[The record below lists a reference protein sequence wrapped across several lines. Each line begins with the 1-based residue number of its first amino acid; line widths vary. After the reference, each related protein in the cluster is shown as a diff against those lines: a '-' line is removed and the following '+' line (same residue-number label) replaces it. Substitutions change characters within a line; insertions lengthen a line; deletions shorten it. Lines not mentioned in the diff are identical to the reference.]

1 MKRVYLFE
9 EGSADMRDLLGG
21 KGANLAEMTNIGLPV
36 PPGFTITTDVCR
48 GYMKR
53 QRLPDGLMQEVREKM
68 QIVEGRVG
76 KKFGDPHNPLLVS
89 VRSGAKF
96 SMPGMMDTILN
107 LGLNDATAE
116 GMIRLTNNP
125 RFVYDAYRRFVMMF
139 SDVVMDIPKRYFE
152 ARFDALKEQ
161 LGVKQDTEV
170 PADALQ
176 ALVHEFKQ
184 IVHDFGKEFP
194 EDPYQ
199 QLEMAIEA
207 VFRSWNNERAVI
219 YREREKIPHDLG
231 TACNVQAMVF
241 GNMGEDSGTGVA
253 FTRDPATGARELYG
267 EFLPDAQGEDVVAGV
282 RTPLPLSAL
291 HERLPQVYAQFLEIA
306 DRLERHYRDMMDLE
320 FTVERGRLWMLQCR
334 VGKRTGK
341 AAVKI
346 AVEMAQEGLI
356 GRDEALLRVQPSQL
370 DQLLH
375 PHFDEKALAS
385 GEYLLLAQGLGAS
398 PGAASG
404 RAVFDSKRAMEL
416 GKTEPVI
423 LVRPETNPDDV
434 GGMLASKAILTARGG
449 MTCIAGDTRVLT
461 DKGLLSAERVFE
473 LFAEEIPLKMLSFDT
488 RMMRPVWRP
497 IIAAGRRPAEV
508 VRAQISQTGRARNN
522 WIRITPDH
530 KMFTVRKRQL
540 CKVPLEAVVQNQ
552 EYLLAVDW
560 IPPMGEARYSTAFAY
575 VLGALLSDGHIRLTP
590 TKGCVVFIQKP
601 TAEKAEFIQRV
612 RDAFQ
617 SAFGYS
623 LSEARMRYTRSMLR
637 GRPVEGEVA
646 DYICYRREP
655 AARLAEA
662 IANLTGWVLQA
673 DAEALQ
679 NFLAGY
685 IDGDGSYSTGSSA
698 VRVQIVVSERKPWLL
713 EAIVLA
719 CLRLGILPQVSNNR
733 SAYLI
738 QITEGVAQILS
749 RTHRVKA
756 EPSKRL
762 YSTKCFSMR
771 ALCGDIVDEVNYHG
785 RVRHAIKRNIMFGAD
800 KIQRDILPIC
810 PSDALRDEL
819 ARLLESPLRSM
830 RVSLAPE
837 REQSLVYN
845 FEVDATDEL
854 DKNYIVFSSQLTPI
868 LVSNSHA
875 AVVARGFGIPCVAGC
890 EAISVD
896 EHENLF
902 TVAVDGQTVAIR
914 EGDFISIDGST
925 GKVYRGAVP
934 TVAPELTE
942 DLHTLLQW
950 ADGFRRLRVRANADN
965 PHDAAKALE
974 FGAEGIGLA
983 RTEHMFFGEERLPIM
998 QEMILAKSEK
1008 ERRDALSHLL
1018 PFQRG
1023 DFFAIFEVMRGL
1035 PVTIR
1040 LIDPPL
1046 HEFLPRYE
1054 DLLREVAQ
1062 LEITD
1067 PDSETLAQKRR
1078 LLQRVEELH
1087 EANPMLGLRGVRLS
1101 LLYPEIV
1108 EMQVAAILEA
1118 AAEAQ
1123 RRGCEPHVEIMIPL
1137 VGHVNE
1143 LKLAREHL
1151 ERVAKE
1157 VMEREGVRVDY
1168 KFGTMIEI
1176 PRAALTADEIA
1187 QYAQFFSFGTND
1199 LTQTTFGYS
1208 RDDAEGKFLAYYVE
1222 HKILPENPFVTLDR
1236 DGVGKLIRMAF
1247 DLGRAVRPDLK
1258 VGICGE
1264 HGGDPD
1270 SIAFCHEVGL
1280 DYVSCSPFR
1289 VPIARLAA
1297 AQATLRKRVHVA
1309 VDK

>member
-53 QRLPDGLMQEVREKM
+53 LRLPDGLMHEVREKM

-125 RFVYDAYRRFVMMF
+125 RFVYDAYRRFIMMF

-152 ARFDALKEQ
+152 ARFDALKER
-161 LGVKQDTEV
+161 LGVTQDTDV
-170 PADALQ
+170 PADALRE
-176 ALVHEFKQ
+176 LVNEFKQ
-184 IVHDFGKEFP
+184 IVRDFGKEFP

-241 GNMGEDSGTGVA
+241 GNMGDDSGTGVA
-253 FTRDPATGARELYG
+253 FTRNPATGERELYG
-267 EFLPDAQGEDVVAGV
+267 EFLPNAQGEDVVAGV

-291 HERLPQVYAQFLEIA
+291 HERMPEVYAQFLQIA
-306 DRLERHYRDMMDLE
+306 ERLERHYRDMMDLE

-346 AVEMAQEGLI
+346 AVDMAQEGLI
-356 GRDEALLRVQPSQL
+356 GRDEAVLRVQPSQL

-375 PHFDEKALAS
+375 PHFDETALAS
-385 GEYLLLAQGLGAS
+385 GDYPLLAQGLGAS

-404 RAVFDSKRAMEL
+404 RAVFDSKRAMER

-434 GGMLASKAILTARGG
+434 GGMLASKGILTARGG
-449 MTCIAGDTRVLT
+449 NT
-461 DKGLLSAERVFE
+461 
-473 LFAEEIPLKMLSFDT
+473 
-488 RMMRPVWRP
+488 
-497 IIAAGRRPAEV
+497 
-508 VRAQISQTGRARNN
+508 
-522 WIRITPDH
+522 
-530 KMFTVRKRQL
+530 
-540 CKVPLEAVVQNQ
+540 
-552 EYLLAVDW
+552 
-560 IPPMGEARYSTAFAY
+560 
-575 VLGALLSDGHIRLTP
+575 
-590 TKGCVVFIQKP
+590 
-601 TAEKAEFIQRV
+601 
-612 RDAFQ
+612 
-617 SAFGYS
+617 
-623 LSEARMRYTRSMLR
+623 
-637 GRPVEGEVA
+637 
-646 DYICYRREP
+646 
-655 AARLAEA
+655 
-662 IANLTGWVLQA
+662 
-673 DAEALQ
+673 
-679 NFLAGY
+679 
-685 IDGDGSYSTGSSA
+685 
-698 VRVQIVVSERKPWLL
+698 
-713 EAIVLA
+713 
-719 CLRLGILPQVSNNR
+719 
-733 SAYLI
+733 
-738 QITEGVAQILS
+738 
-749 RTHRVKA
+749 
-756 EPSKRL
+756 
-762 YSTKCFSMR
+762 
-771 ALCGDIVDEVNYHG
+771 
-785 RVRHAIKRNIMFGAD
+785 
-800 KIQRDILPIC
+800 
-810 PSDALRDEL
+810 
-819 ARLLESPLRSM
+819 
-830 RVSLAPE
+830 
-837 REQSLVYN
+837 
-845 FEVDATDEL
+845 
-854 DKNYIVFSSQLTPI
+854 
-868 LVSNSHA
+868 SHA
-875 AVVARGFGIPCVAGC
+875 AVVARGFGIPCVVGC

-902 TVAVDGQTVAIR
+902 TVQVDGQTVVVR

-925 GKVYRGAVP
+925 GKVYKGAVP
-934 TVAPELTE
+934 TVAPELSE
-942 DLHTLLQW
+942 DLHTLLRW
-950 ADGFRRLRVRANADN
+950 ADEFRRLRVRANADN

-998 QEMILAKSEK
+998 QEMILAKTEK
-1008 ERRDALSHLL
+1008 MRREALSRLL

-1023 DFFAIFEVMRGL
+1023 DFYAIFEVMRGL

-1062 LEITD
+1062 LEITA
-1067 PDSETLAQKRR
+1067 PDSETLAEKRR
-1078 LLQRVEELH
+1078 LLQRVEELR

-1123 RRGCEPHVEIMIPL
+1123 RRGYEPHVEIMIPL

-1222 HKILPENPFVTLDR
+1222 HKILPENPFITLDR

-1297 AQATLRKRVHVA
+1297 AQAALRKRVQIA

>member
-9 EGSADMRDLLGG
+9 EGRADMRDLLGG

-53 QRLPDGLMQEVREKM
+53 LRLPDGLMQEVREKM

-76 KKFGDPHNPLLVS
+76 KKFGDPNNPLLVS

-107 LGLNDATAE
+107 LGLNDTTAA
-116 GMIRLTNNP
+116 GMVKLTKNP

-139 SDVVMDIPKRYFE
+139 SDVVMDIPKRLFEERFE
-152 ARFDALKEQ
+152 ALKHR

-170 PADALQ
+170 PADALKE
-176 ALVHEFKQ
+176 LVSEFKQ
-184 IVHDFGKEFP
+184 LVRDQGKEFP

-241 GNMGEDSGTGVA
+241 GNMGDDSGTGVA
-253 FTRDPATGARELYG
+253 FTRDPSTGERELYG
-267 EFLPDAQGEDVVAGV
+267 EFLPNAQGEDVVAGV

-291 HERLPQVYAQFLEIA
+291 HDRMPEVYQQFLEIA

-334 VGKRTGK
+334 VGKRTGR

-346 AVEMAQEGLI
+346 AVDMAQEGLI
-356 GRDEALLRVQPSQL
+356 GRDEAILRVQPSHL

-375 PHFDEKALAS
+375 PHLDERALAT
-385 GEYLLLAQGLGAS
+385 GEYPLLAQGLGAS

-404 RAVFDSKRAMEL
+404 RAVFDSKRAMEQ
-416 GKTEPVI
+416 GKHEPVI

-434 GGMLASKAILTARGG
+434 GGMLASKGILTARGG
-449 MTCIAGDTRVLT
+449 MTCIAGETRILT
-461 DKGLLSAERVFE
+461 DRGFLTAEQAFE
-473 LFAEEIPLKMLSFDT
+473 LFADEVPLKILSFDT
-488 RMMRPVWRP
+488 TSLRPVWRP
-497 IIAAGRRPAEV
+497 IIAAGRRPEKV
-508 VRAQISQTGRARNN
+508 VRAQVSQTGRSKNN
-522 WIRITPDH
+522 WFRITPDH
-530 KMFTVRKRQL
+530 KMFVIRERQL
-540 CKVPLEAVVQNQ
+540 VKVPLHEVAQNG
-552 EYLLAVDW
+552 EYLVVLDG
-560 IPPMGEARYSTAFAY
+560 IPPLGETHYSPAFAY
-575 VLGALLSDGHIRLTP
+575 VLGALLSDGYICLTR
-590 TKGCVVFIQKP
+590 TKGYVVFVQKP
-601 TAEKAEFIQRV
+601 TPEKAEFIQRV
-612 RDAFQ
+612 RQAFEE
-617 SAFGYS
+617 AFGYS
-623 LSEARMRYTRSMLR
+623 MRPVRLRRGSGVLR
-637 GRPVEGEVA
+637 GRIIEGEVA
-646 DYICYRREP
+646 DHICFRKEP
-655 AARLAEA
+655 AARLSEVAEN
-662 IANLTGWVLQA
+662 IVKWILQA
-673 DAEALQ
+673 DEESLRH
-679 NFLAGY
+679 FLAGY
-685 IDGDGSYSTGSSA
+685 IDGDGSYSAKSSK
-698 VRVQIVVSERKPWLL
+698 VRVQIVVSHRKPQLL
-713 EAIVLA
+713 EALVLA
-719 CLRLGILPQVSNNR
+719 CLRLGILPQVTNNR
-733 SAYLI
+733 ESHLV
-738 QITEGVAQILS
+738 QITEGVEQLLACSS
-749 RTHRVKA
+749 RLRAVP
-756 EPSKRL
+756 PSRR
-762 YSTKCFSMR
+762 YASKCFSMR
-771 ALCGDIVDEVNYHG
+771 ALCSDIVEEVNYHG
-785 RVRHAIKRNIMFGAD
+785 RVREAVKRNIMFGAD
-800 KIQRDILPIC
+800 KIQRDILPLC
-810 PSDALRDEL
+810 KQEETRKAM
-819 ARLLESPLRSM
+819 AKLLNAPIRSY
-830 RVSLAPE
+830 RVSVAPE
-837 REQSLVYN
+837 EEETLVYN
-845 FEVDATDEL
+845 FEVDAEHEL
-854 DKNYIVFSSQLTPI
+854 DKNYIIFSSQLTPV

-896 EHENLF
+896 EYENLF
-902 TVAVDGQTVAIR
+902 TVEFDGSALTVR
-914 EGDFISIDGST
+914 EGDYISIDGST
-925 GKVYRGAVP
+925 GKVYKGAVP
-934 TVAPELTE
+934 TVEPELSPE
-942 DLHTLLQW
+942 LHTLLKW
-950 ADGFRRLRVRANADN
+950 ADEFRRLRIRANADN

-983 RTEHMFFGEERLPIM
+983 RTEHMFFGEQRLPIM
-998 QEMILAKSEK
+998 QEMILAKTEK
-1008 ERRDALSHLL
+1008 ERRDALSRLL
-1018 PFQRG
+1018 PFQRQ
-1023 DFFAIFEVMRGL
+1023 DFFEIFEVMRGL

-1054 DLLREVAQ
+1054 DLIREVAQ
-1062 LEITD
+1062 LEITA
-1067 PDSETLAQKRR
+1067 PDSAELAEKRR

-1108 EMQVAAILEA
+1108 EMQVTAILEA
-1118 AAEAQ
+1118 AAEAS
-1123 RRGCEPHVEIMIPL
+1123 RRGYDPHVEIMIPL

-1143 LKLAREHL
+1143 LRLAREHL

-1157 VMEREGVRVDY
+1157 VMEGEGVRVDY

-1247 DLGRAVRPDLK
+1247 DMGRAVRPDLK

-1297 AQATLRKRVHVA
+1297 AQAALRKRVQIA

>member
-1 MKRVYLFE
+1 MKRVYLFD

-53 QRLPDGLMQEVREKM
+53 LRLPDGLMQEVREKM

-125 RFVYDAYRRFVMMF
+125 RFVYDAYRRFIMMF

-152 ARFDALKEQ
+152 ARFDALKER
-161 LGVKQDTEV
+161 LGVTQDTDV
-170 PADALQ
+170 PADALRE
-176 ALVHEFKQ
+176 LVNEFKQ
-184 IVHDFGKEFP
+184 IVRDFGKEFL

-241 GNMGEDSGTGVA
+241 GNMGDDSGTGVA
-253 FTRDPATGARELYG
+253 FTRNPATGERELYG
-267 EFLPDAQGEDVVAGV
+267 EFLPNAQGEDVVAGI

-291 HERLPQVYAQFLEIA
+291 HERMPEVYAQFLEIA
-306 DRLERHYRDMMDLE
+306 ERLERHYRDMMDLE

-334 VGKRTGK
+334 VGKRTGR

-346 AVEMAQEGLI
+346 AVDMAKEGLI
-356 GRDEALLRVQPSQL
+356 GRDEAVLRVQPSQL

-375 PHFDEKALAS
+375 PHFDETALAS

-404 RAVFDSKRAMEL
+404 RAVFDSKRAMER

-434 GGMLASKAILTARGG
+434 GGMLASKGILTARGG
-449 MTCIAGDTRVLT
+449 NT
-461 DKGLLSAERVFE
+461 
-473 LFAEEIPLKMLSFDT
+473 
-488 RMMRPVWRP
+488 
-497 IIAAGRRPAEV
+497 
-508 VRAQISQTGRARNN
+508 
-522 WIRITPDH
+522 
-530 KMFTVRKRQL
+530 
-540 CKVPLEAVVQNQ
+540 
-552 EYLLAVDW
+552 
-560 IPPMGEARYSTAFAY
+560 
-575 VLGALLSDGHIRLTP
+575 
-590 TKGCVVFIQKP
+590 
-601 TAEKAEFIQRV
+601 
-612 RDAFQ
+612 
-617 SAFGYS
+617 
-623 LSEARMRYTRSMLR
+623 
-637 GRPVEGEVA
+637 
-646 DYICYRREP
+646 
-655 AARLAEA
+655 
-662 IANLTGWVLQA
+662 
-673 DAEALQ
+673 
-679 NFLAGY
+679 
-685 IDGDGSYSTGSSA
+685 
-698 VRVQIVVSERKPWLL
+698 
-713 EAIVLA
+713 
-719 CLRLGILPQVSNNR
+719 
-733 SAYLI
+733 
-738 QITEGVAQILS
+738 
-749 RTHRVKA
+749 
-756 EPSKRL
+756 
-762 YSTKCFSMR
+762 
-771 ALCGDIVDEVNYHG
+771 
-785 RVRHAIKRNIMFGAD
+785 
-800 KIQRDILPIC
+800 
-810 PSDALRDEL
+810 
-819 ARLLESPLRSM
+819 
-830 RVSLAPE
+830 
-837 REQSLVYN
+837 
-845 FEVDATDEL
+845 
-854 DKNYIVFSSQLTPI
+854 
-868 LVSNSHA
+868 SHA
-875 AVVARGFGIPCVAGC
+875 AVVARGFGIPCVVGC

-902 TVAVDGQTVAIR
+902 TVQVDGQTVVVR

-925 GKVYRGAVP
+925 GKVYKGAVP
-934 TVAPELTE
+934 TVAPELSE
-942 DLHTLLQW
+942 DLHTLLRW
-950 ADGFRRLRVRANADN
+950 ADEFRRLRVRANADN

-998 QEMILAKSEK
+998 QEMILAKTEK
-1008 ERRDALSHLL
+1008 ERREALSRLL
-1018 PFQRG
+1018 PFQRR
-1023 DFFAIFEVMRGL
+1023 DFFEIFEVMRGL

-1054 DLLREVAQ
+1054 DLLREVTQ
-1062 LEITD
+1062 LEITA
-1067 PDSETLAQKRR
+1067 PNSERLAEKRR
-1078 LLQRVEELH
+1078 LLQRVEELR

-1123 RRGCEPHVEIMIPL
+1123 RRGYEPHVEIMIPL

-1199 LTQTTFGYS
+1199 LTQTTFGFS

-1222 HKILPENPFVTLDR
+1222 HKILPENPFITLDR

-1297 AQATLRKRVHVA
+1297 AQAALRKRVQIA

>member
-53 QRLPDGLMQEVREKM
+53 LRLPDGLMQEVREKM

-76 KKFGDPHNPLLVS
+76 KKFGDLHNPLLVS

-125 RFVYDAYRRFVMMF
+125 RFVYDAYRRFIMMF

-152 ARFDALKEQ
+152 ARFDALKER
-161 LGVKQDTEV
+161 LGVTQDTDV
-170 PADALQ
+170 PADALRE
-176 ALVHEFKQ
+176 LVGEFKQ
-184 IVHDFGKEFP
+184 IVRDFGKAFP

-241 GNMGEDSGTGVA
+241 GNMGDDSGTGVA
-253 FTRDPATGARELYG
+253 FTRNPATGERELYG
-267 EFLPDAQGEDVVAGV
+267 EFLPNAQGEDVVAGV

-291 HERLPQVYAQFLEIA
+291 HERMPEVYAQFLQIA
-306 DRLERHYRDMMDLE
+306 ERLERHYRDMMDLE

-346 AVEMAQEGLI
+346 AVDMAQEGLI
-356 GRDEALLRVQPSQL
+356 GRDEAVLRVQPSQL

-375 PHFDEKALAS
+375 PHFDETALAS
-385 GEYLLLAQGLGAS
+385 GDYPLLAQGLGAS

-404 RAVFDSKRAMEL
+404 RAVFDSKRAVEQ

-434 GGMLASKAILTARGG
+434 GGMLASKGILTARGG
-449 MTCIAGDTRVLT
+449 NT
-461 DKGLLSAERVFE
+461 
-473 LFAEEIPLKMLSFDT
+473 
-488 RMMRPVWRP
+488 
-497 IIAAGRRPAEV
+497 
-508 VRAQISQTGRARNN
+508 
-522 WIRITPDH
+522 
-530 KMFTVRKRQL
+530 
-540 CKVPLEAVVQNQ
+540 
-552 EYLLAVDW
+552 
-560 IPPMGEARYSTAFAY
+560 
-575 VLGALLSDGHIRLTP
+575 
-590 TKGCVVFIQKP
+590 
-601 TAEKAEFIQRV
+601 
-612 RDAFQ
+612 
-617 SAFGYS
+617 
-623 LSEARMRYTRSMLR
+623 
-637 GRPVEGEVA
+637 
-646 DYICYRREP
+646 
-655 AARLAEA
+655 
-662 IANLTGWVLQA
+662 
-673 DAEALQ
+673 
-679 NFLAGY
+679 
-685 IDGDGSYSTGSSA
+685 
-698 VRVQIVVSERKPWLL
+698 
-713 EAIVLA
+713 
-719 CLRLGILPQVSNNR
+719 
-733 SAYLI
+733 
-738 QITEGVAQILS
+738 
-749 RTHRVKA
+749 
-756 EPSKRL
+756 
-762 YSTKCFSMR
+762 
-771 ALCGDIVDEVNYHG
+771 
-785 RVRHAIKRNIMFGAD
+785 
-800 KIQRDILPIC
+800 
-810 PSDALRDEL
+810 
-819 ARLLESPLRSM
+819 
-830 RVSLAPE
+830 
-837 REQSLVYN
+837 
-845 FEVDATDEL
+845 
-854 DKNYIVFSSQLTPI
+854 
-868 LVSNSHA
+868 SHA

-902 TVAVDGQTVAIR
+902 TVQVDGQTVVVR

-925 GKVYRGAVP
+925 GKVYKGAVP
-934 TVAPELTE
+934 TVAPELSE
-942 DLHTLLQW
+942 DLHTLLRW
-950 ADGFRRLRVRANADN
+950 ADEFRRLRVRANADN

-998 QEMILAKSEK
+998 QEMILAKTEK
-1008 ERRDALSHLL
+1008 ERREALSRLL

-1023 DFFAIFEVMRGL
+1023 DFYAIFEVMRGL

-1062 LEITD
+1062 LEITA
-1067 PDSETLAQKRR
+1067 PDSETLAEKRR
-1078 LLQRVEELH
+1078 LLQRVEELR

-1123 RRGCEPHVEIMIPL
+1123 RRGYEPHVEIMIPL

-1222 HKILPENPFVTLDR
+1222 HKILPENPFITLDR

-1297 AQATLRKRVHVA
+1297 AQAALRKRVQIA

>member
-53 QRLPDGLMQEVREKM
+53 QRLPDGLMHEVREKM

-76 KKFGDPHNPLLVS
+76 KKFGDPTNPLLVS

-116 GMIRLTNNP
+116 GMIQLTKNP

-139 SDVVMDIPKRYFE
+139 SDVVMDIPKRLFEERFE
-152 ARFDALKEQ
+152 ALKHR

-170 PADALQ
+170 PADALRE
-176 ALVHEFKQ
+176 LVSEFKQ
-184 IVHDFGKEFP
+184 IVREQGKEFP

-241 GNMGEDSGTGVA
+241 GNMGDDSGTGVA
-253 FTRDPATGARELYG
+253 FTRDPSTGERALYG
-267 EFLPDAQGEDVVAGV
+267 EFLPNAQGEDVVAGV

-291 HERLPQVYAQFLEIA
+291 QERMPEVYQQFLEIA
-306 DRLERHYRDMMDLE
+306 ERLERHYRDMMDLE

-334 VGKRTGK
+334 VGKRTGR

-346 AVEMAQEGLI
+346 AVDMAQEGLI
-356 GRDEALLRVQPSQL
+356 GRDEAVLRVQPSHL

-375 PHFDEKALAS
+375 PHLDESALAT
-385 GEYLLLAQGLGAS
+385 GEYPLLAQGLGAS

-404 RAVFDSKRAMEL
+404 RAVFDSKRAMEQ
-416 GKTEPVI
+416 GKTEAVI

-434 GGMLASKAILTARGG
+434 GGMLASKGILTARGG
-449 MTCIAGDTRVLT
+449 MT
-461 DKGLLSAERVFE
+461 
-473 LFAEEIPLKMLSFDT
+473 
-488 RMMRPVWRP
+488 
-497 IIAAGRRPAEV
+497 
-508 VRAQISQTGRARNN
+508 
-522 WIRITPDH
+522 
-530 KMFTVRKRQL
+530 
-540 CKVPLEAVVQNQ
+540 
-552 EYLLAVDW
+552 
-560 IPPMGEARYSTAFAY
+560 
-575 VLGALLSDGHIRLTP
+575 
-590 TKGCVVFIQKP
+590 
-601 TAEKAEFIQRV
+601 
-612 RDAFQ
+612 
-617 SAFGYS
+617 
-623 LSEARMRYTRSMLR
+623 
-637 GRPVEGEVA
+637 
-646 DYICYRREP
+646 
-655 AARLAEA
+655 
-662 IANLTGWVLQA
+662 
-673 DAEALQ
+673 
-679 NFLAGY
+679 
-685 IDGDGSYSTGSSA
+685 
-698 VRVQIVVSERKPWLL
+698 
-713 EAIVLA
+713 
-719 CLRLGILPQVSNNR
+719 
-733 SAYLI
+733 
-738 QITEGVAQILS
+738 
-749 RTHRVKA
+749 
-756 EPSKRL
+756 
-762 YSTKCFSMR
+762 
-771 ALCGDIVDEVNYHG
+771 
-785 RVRHAIKRNIMFGAD
+785 
-800 KIQRDILPIC
+800 
-810 PSDALRDEL
+810 
-819 ARLLESPLRSM
+819 
-830 RVSLAPE
+830 
-837 REQSLVYN
+837 
-845 FEVDATDEL
+845 
-854 DKNYIVFSSQLTPI
+854 
-868 LVSNSHA
+868 SHA

-890 EAISVD
+890 ESISVD

-902 TVAVDGQTVAIR
+902 AVEMNGEPTIVR

-925 GKVYRGAVP
+925 GKVYKGAVP
-934 TVAPELTE
+934 TVEPEMSDE
-942 DLHTLLQW
+942 LHLLLQW
-950 ADGFRRLRVRANADN
+950 ADEFRRLRVRANADN

-983 RTEHMFFGEERLPIM
+983 RTEHMFFGEQRLPIM
-998 QEMILAKSEK
+998 QEMILAKTEK
-1008 ERRDALSHLL
+1008 ERREALGRLL
-1018 PFQRG
+1018 PFQRQ
-1023 DFFAIFEVMRGL
+1023 DFFEIFEVMRGL

-1054 DLLREVAQ
+1054 DLIREVAQ
-1062 LEITD
+1062 LEITA
-1067 PDSETLAQKRR
+1067 PDSDALAEKRR

-1118 AAEAQ
+1118 AAEAA
-1123 RRGCEPHVEIMIPL
+1123 RRGYEPHVEMMIPL

-1157 VMEREGVRVDY
+1157 VMEREAVRVDY

-1208 RDDAEGKFLAYYVE
+1208 RDDAEGKFLAHYVE

-1297 AQATLRKRVHVA
+1297 AQATLRKRVKVA

>member
-53 QRLPDGLMQEVREKM
+53 LRLPDGLMQEVREKM

-76 KKFGDPHNPLLVS
+76 KKFGDLNNPLLVS

-125 RFVYDAYRRFVMMF
+125 RFVYDAYRRFIMMF

-152 ARFDALKEQ
+152 ARFDACKER
-161 LGVKQDTEV
+161 LGVTQDTEV
-170 PADALQ
+170 PADALRE
-176 ALVHEFKQ
+176 LVNEFKQ
-184 IVHDFGKEFP
+184 IVRDFGKAFP

-241 GNMGEDSGTGVA
+241 GNMGDDSGTGVA
-253 FTRDPATGARELYG
+253 FTRNPATGERELYG
-267 EFLPDAQGEDVVAGV
+267 EFLPNAQGEDVVAGI

-291 HERLPQVYAQFLEIA
+291 HERMPEVYAQFLEIA
-306 DRLERHYRDMMDLE
+306 ERLERHYRDMMDLE

-346 AVEMAQEGLI
+346 AVDMAQEGLI
-356 GRDEALLRVQPSQL
+356 GRDEAVLRVQPKQL

-375 PHFDEKALAS
+375 PHFDETALAS

-404 RAVFDSKRAMEL
+404 RAVFDSRRAMER

-434 GGMLASKAILTARGG
+434 GGMLASKGILTARGG
-449 MTCIAGDTRVLT
+449 NT
-461 DKGLLSAERVFE
+461 
-473 LFAEEIPLKMLSFDT
+473 
-488 RMMRPVWRP
+488 
-497 IIAAGRRPAEV
+497 
-508 VRAQISQTGRARNN
+508 
-522 WIRITPDH
+522 
-530 KMFTVRKRQL
+530 
-540 CKVPLEAVVQNQ
+540 
-552 EYLLAVDW
+552 
-560 IPPMGEARYSTAFAY
+560 
-575 VLGALLSDGHIRLTP
+575 
-590 TKGCVVFIQKP
+590 
-601 TAEKAEFIQRV
+601 
-612 RDAFQ
+612 
-617 SAFGYS
+617 
-623 LSEARMRYTRSMLR
+623 
-637 GRPVEGEVA
+637 
-646 DYICYRREP
+646 
-655 AARLAEA
+655 
-662 IANLTGWVLQA
+662 
-673 DAEALQ
+673 
-679 NFLAGY
+679 
-685 IDGDGSYSTGSSA
+685 
-698 VRVQIVVSERKPWLL
+698 
-713 EAIVLA
+713 
-719 CLRLGILPQVSNNR
+719 
-733 SAYLI
+733 
-738 QITEGVAQILS
+738 
-749 RTHRVKA
+749 
-756 EPSKRL
+756 
-762 YSTKCFSMR
+762 
-771 ALCGDIVDEVNYHG
+771 
-785 RVRHAIKRNIMFGAD
+785 
-800 KIQRDILPIC
+800 
-810 PSDALRDEL
+810 
-819 ARLLESPLRSM
+819 
-830 RVSLAPE
+830 
-837 REQSLVYN
+837 
-845 FEVDATDEL
+845 
-854 DKNYIVFSSQLTPI
+854 
-868 LVSNSHA
+868 SHA

-902 TVAVDGQTVAIR
+902 TVQVDGQTVVVR

-925 GKVYRGAVP
+925 GKVYKGAVP
-934 TVAPELTE
+934 TVAPELSE
-942 DLHTLLQW
+942 DLHTLLRW
-950 ADGFRRLRVRANADN
+950 ADEFRRLRVRANADN

-998 QEMILAKSEK
+998 QEMILAKTEK
-1008 ERRDALSHLL
+1008 ERREALSRLL
-1018 PFQRG
+1018 PFQRR
-1023 DFFAIFEVMRGL
+1023 DFFEIFEVMRGL

-1062 LEITD
+1062 LEITA
-1067 PDSETLAQKRR
+1067 PDSETLAEKRR
-1078 LLQRVEELH
+1078 LLQRVEELR

-1123 RRGCEPHVEIMIPL
+1123 RRGYEPHVEIMIPL

-1222 HKILPENPFVTLDR
+1222 HKILPENPFITLDR

-1297 AQATLRKRVHVA
+1297 AQAALRKRVQIA

>member
-53 QRLPDGLMQEVREKM
+53 LRLPDGLMHEVREKM

-125 RFVYDAYRRFVMMF
+125 RFVYDAYRRFIMMF

-152 ARFDALKEQ
+152 ARFDALKER
-161 LGVKQDTEV
+161 LGVTQDTDV
-170 PADALQ
+170 PADALRE
-176 ALVHEFKQ
+176 LVNEFKQ
-184 IVHDFGKEFP
+184 IVRDFGKEFP

-241 GNMGEDSGTGVA
+241 GNMGDDSGTGVA
-253 FTRDPATGARELYG
+253 FTRNPATGERELYG
-267 EFLPDAQGEDVVAGV
+267 EFLPNAQGEDVVAGV

-291 HERLPQVYAQFLEIA
+291 HERMPEVYAQFLQIA
-306 DRLERHYRDMMDLE
+306 ERLERHYRDMMDLE

-346 AVEMAQEGLI
+346 AVDMAQEGLI
-356 GRDEALLRVQPSQL
+356 GRDEAVLRVQPSQL

-375 PHFDEKALAS
+375 PHFDETALAS
-385 GEYLLLAQGLGAS
+385 GDYPLLAQGLGAS

-404 RAVFDSKRAMEL
+404 RAVFDSKRAMER

-434 GGMLASKAILTARGG
+434 GGMLASKGILTARGG
-449 MTCIAGDTRVLT
+449 NT
-461 DKGLLSAERVFE
+461 
-473 LFAEEIPLKMLSFDT
+473 
-488 RMMRPVWRP
+488 
-497 IIAAGRRPAEV
+497 
-508 VRAQISQTGRARNN
+508 
-522 WIRITPDH
+522 
-530 KMFTVRKRQL
+530 
-540 CKVPLEAVVQNQ
+540 
-552 EYLLAVDW
+552 
-560 IPPMGEARYSTAFAY
+560 
-575 VLGALLSDGHIRLTP
+575 
-590 TKGCVVFIQKP
+590 
-601 TAEKAEFIQRV
+601 
-612 RDAFQ
+612 
-617 SAFGYS
+617 
-623 LSEARMRYTRSMLR
+623 
-637 GRPVEGEVA
+637 
-646 DYICYRREP
+646 
-655 AARLAEA
+655 
-662 IANLTGWVLQA
+662 
-673 DAEALQ
+673 
-679 NFLAGY
+679 
-685 IDGDGSYSTGSSA
+685 
-698 VRVQIVVSERKPWLL
+698 
-713 EAIVLA
+713 
-719 CLRLGILPQVSNNR
+719 
-733 SAYLI
+733 
-738 QITEGVAQILS
+738 
-749 RTHRVKA
+749 
-756 EPSKRL
+756 
-762 YSTKCFSMR
+762 
-771 ALCGDIVDEVNYHG
+771 
-785 RVRHAIKRNIMFGAD
+785 
-800 KIQRDILPIC
+800 
-810 PSDALRDEL
+810 
-819 ARLLESPLRSM
+819 
-830 RVSLAPE
+830 
-837 REQSLVYN
+837 
-845 FEVDATDEL
+845 
-854 DKNYIVFSSQLTPI
+854 
-868 LVSNSHA
+868 SHA
-875 AVVARGFGIPCVAGC
+875 AVVARGFGIPCVVGC

-902 TVAVDGQTVAIR
+902 TVQVDGQTVVVR

-925 GKVYRGAVP
+925 GKVYKGAVP
-934 TVAPELTE
+934 TVAPELSE
-942 DLHTLLQW
+942 DLHTLLRW
-950 ADGFRRLRVRANADN
+950 ADEFRRLRVRANADN

-998 QEMILAKSEK
+998 QEMILAKTEK
-1008 ERRDALSHLL
+1008 MRREALSRLL

-1023 DFFAIFEVMRGL
+1023 DFYAIFEVMRGL

-1062 LEITD
+1062 LEITA
-1067 PDSETLAQKRR
+1067 PDSETLAEKRR
-1078 LLQRVEELH
+1078 LLQRVEELR

-1123 RRGCEPHVEIMIPL
+1123 RRGYDPHVEIMIPL

-1222 HKILPENPFVTLDR
+1222 HKILPENPFITLDR

-1297 AQATLRKRVHVA
+1297 AQAALRKRVQIA

>member
-48 GYMKR
+48 DYMKR
-53 QRLPDGLMQEVREKM
+53 LRLPDGLMQEVREKM

-116 GMIRLTNNP
+116 GMVRLTNNP
-125 RFVYDAYRRFVMMF
+125 RFVYDAYRRFIMMF

-152 ARFDALKEQ
+152 ARFDALKER
-161 LGVKQDTEV
+161 LGVTQDTDV
-170 PADALQ
+170 PADALRE
-176 ALVHEFKQ
+176 LVGEYKQ
-184 IVHDFGKEFP
+184 IVRDFGKEFP

-241 GNMGEDSGTGVA
+241 GNMGDDSGTGVA
-253 FTRDPATGARELYG
+253 FTRNPATGERELYG
-267 EFLPDAQGEDVVAGV
+267 EFLPNAQGEDVVAGI

-291 HERLPQVYAQFLEIA
+291 HERMPEVYAQLLEIA
-306 DRLERHYRDMMDLE
+306 ERLERHYRDMMDLE

-346 AVEMAQEGLI
+346 AVDMAKEGLI
-356 GRDEALLRVQPSQL
+356 GRDEAVLRVQPKQL

-375 PHFDEKALAS
+375 PQFDETALAS
-385 GEYLLLAQGLGAS
+385 GEYPLLAQGLGAS

-434 GGMLASKAILTARGG
+434 GGMLASKGILTARGG
-449 MTCIAGDTRVLT
+449 NT
-461 DKGLLSAERVFE
+461 
-473 LFAEEIPLKMLSFDT
+473 
-488 RMMRPVWRP
+488 
-497 IIAAGRRPAEV
+497 
-508 VRAQISQTGRARNN
+508 
-522 WIRITPDH
+522 
-530 KMFTVRKRQL
+530 
-540 CKVPLEAVVQNQ
+540 
-552 EYLLAVDW
+552 
-560 IPPMGEARYSTAFAY
+560 
-575 VLGALLSDGHIRLTP
+575 
-590 TKGCVVFIQKP
+590 
-601 TAEKAEFIQRV
+601 
-612 RDAFQ
+612 
-617 SAFGYS
+617 
-623 LSEARMRYTRSMLR
+623 
-637 GRPVEGEVA
+637 
-646 DYICYRREP
+646 
-655 AARLAEA
+655 
-662 IANLTGWVLQA
+662 
-673 DAEALQ
+673 
-679 NFLAGY
+679 
-685 IDGDGSYSTGSSA
+685 
-698 VRVQIVVSERKPWLL
+698 
-713 EAIVLA
+713 
-719 CLRLGILPQVSNNR
+719 
-733 SAYLI
+733 
-738 QITEGVAQILS
+738 
-749 RTHRVKA
+749 
-756 EPSKRL
+756 
-762 YSTKCFSMR
+762 
-771 ALCGDIVDEVNYHG
+771 
-785 RVRHAIKRNIMFGAD
+785 
-800 KIQRDILPIC
+800 
-810 PSDALRDEL
+810 
-819 ARLLESPLRSM
+819 
-830 RVSLAPE
+830 
-837 REQSLVYN
+837 
-845 FEVDATDEL
+845 
-854 DKNYIVFSSQLTPI
+854 
-868 LVSNSHA
+868 SHA
-875 AVVARGFGIPCVAGC
+875 AVVARGFGIPCVVGC

-902 TVAVDGQTVAIR
+902 TVQVGGQTVVVR

-925 GKVYRGAVP
+925 GKVYKGAVP
-934 TVAPELTE
+934 TVAPELSE
-942 DLHTLLQW
+942 DLHTLLRW
-950 ADGFRRLRVRANADN
+950 ADEFRRLRVRANADN

-998 QEMILAKSEK
+998 QEMILAKTEK
-1008 ERRDALSHLL
+1008 ERREALSRLL
-1018 PFQRG
+1018 PFQRR
-1023 DFFAIFEVMRGL
+1023 DFFEIFEVMRGL

-1054 DLLREVAQ
+1054 DLLREVTQ
-1062 LEITD
+1062 LEITA
-1067 PDSETLAQKRR
+1067 PDSETLAEKRR
-1078 LLQRVEELH
+1078 LLQRVEELR
-1087 EANPMLGLRGVRLS
+1087 EVNPMLGLRGVRLS

-1123 RRGCEPHVEIMIPL
+1123 RRGYEPHVEIMIPL

-1222 HKILPENPFVTLDR
+1222 HKILPENPFITLDR

-1297 AQATLRKRVHVA
+1297 AQAALRKRVQIA